1 VDEEERTV
9 LKLVWGGF
17 GLVKKKKWF
26 LVGVVYS
33 RQIW

>member
-17 GLVKKKKWF
+17 GLKKKKWF